1 MRVGIVGA
9 GIAGLAAARELARA
23 GSRPTV
29 FEASESVGG
38 RCLTEVLGP
47 YVFDAGAPS
56 ITPRGMS
63 IEEALLSELDR
74 SGLVEIE
81 APIYI
86 HDGRRAF
93 PGDGSAP
100 EVRHYCYRQGMGHLA
115 ELLADGLDVR
125 LSTRADTI
133 EIVAGGGYAIC
144 GEAFDAAVIA
154 TPTPDAAGLLS
165 LAGDDRPMLNTRYR
179 RCISVLLGFE
189 RPLDVPFHALTAEE
203 AAHPLHWLSIESLKV
218 PGGRAP
224 EGHCAIVAQLG
235 PRYSKWN
242 FDSPDRQIVS
252 DALVD
257 IGRIFGEG
265 FEAPAVQSVLRWEH
279 GQTEHKSSFDKV
291 NVPGATLVVAGDGLE
306 GPRLE
311 HAFESG
317 MRAAWLL
324 LGR

>member
-29 FEASESVGG
+29 FEAAATIGG
-38 RCLTEVLGP
+38 RCRTEVLGP
-47 YVFDAGAPS
+47 YVFDAGATT

-63 IEEALLSELDR
+63 IEDVLLNELDS
-74 SGLVEIE
+74 SGLLEVD
-81 APIYI
+81 APIYV

-93 PGDGSAP
+93 RSDGSAP
-100 EVRHYCYRQGMGHLA
+100 DVRHYCYQQGMGRLA

-125 LSTRADTI
+125 LSTRADAI
-133 EIVAGGGYAIC
+133 EAVAGGGCAIC
-144 GEAFDAAVIA
+144 GEHFDSAVIA
-154 TPTPDAAGLLS
+154 VPAPDAAGLLR
-165 LAGDDRPMLNTRYR
+165 LAGDDRPMLDTRYR
-179 RCISVLLGFE
+179 RSISVLLGFE

-218 PGGRAP
+218 PDGRAP

-242 FDSPDRQIVS
+242 FDSPDAQIVN
-252 DALVD
+252 DALID
-257 IGRIFGEG
+257 IGRIFGKG
-265 FEAPAVQSVLRWEH
+265 FESPAVQGVLRWEH
-279 GQTEHKSSFDKV
+279 GQTENKSSFDKV
-291 NVPGATLVVAGDGLE
+291 NPPGTTLVVAGDGLE
-306 GPRLE
+306 GARLE

-317 MRAAWLL
+317 IRAAGLL